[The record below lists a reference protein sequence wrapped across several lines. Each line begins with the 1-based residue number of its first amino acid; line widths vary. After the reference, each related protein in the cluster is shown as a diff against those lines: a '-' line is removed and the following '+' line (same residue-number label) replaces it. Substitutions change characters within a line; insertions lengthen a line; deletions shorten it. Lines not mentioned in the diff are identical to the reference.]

1 MHVLIADG
9 ILIVV
14 MIMIGLMTEAIGEKA
29 NKGMSTMPKIKDEK
43 IGIVEIKEEAI
54 HKTGDTPMTAIT
66 EP

>member
-14 MIMIGLMTEAIGEKA
+14 MIMIGLMTEAMGEKA
-29 NKGMSTMPKIKDEK
+29 NKEMSTMPNIKDEK

-54 HKTGDTPMTAIT
+54 HKTGDTPMTTIT